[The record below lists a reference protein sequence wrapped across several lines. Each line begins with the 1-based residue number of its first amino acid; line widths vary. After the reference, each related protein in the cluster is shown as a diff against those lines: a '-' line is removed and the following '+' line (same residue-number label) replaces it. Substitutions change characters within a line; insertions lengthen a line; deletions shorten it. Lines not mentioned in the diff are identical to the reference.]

1 MEEGQDEHTNSY
13 SVPVQLRIPFGMNET
28 LTCAWAMGF
37 FFFTAIQHLLVSR
50 YVLKKKK
57 KKSRNVRTNFFH
69 QAMPRVAWLSQ
80 SFPFPSSKQ
89 LRAPVHREDT
99 LREDSTPLCTVLMQN
114 TIPRPETD
122 KQMFFLCPTMHLS

>member
-37 FFFTAIQHLLVSR
+37 FTAIQHLLVSR

-57 KKSRNVRTNFFH
+57 KKSRNVRTNFFI
-69 QAMPRVAWLSQ
+69 
-80 SFPFPSSKQ
+80 KQ
-89 LRAPVHREDT
+89 CHV
-99 LREDSTPLCTVLMQN
+99 
-114 TIPRPETD
+114 
-122 KQMFFLCPTMHLS
+122 